1 MNSKVHSYYN
11 INTFNTV
18 VMAINQTIF
27 LLSFPNIFQTRSSTS
42 SGSVVPV
49 RFQIELNLHVRCNK
63 SIYENWIKGIY
74 FARGLQYI
82 KPFIKMILGDESTTE
97 MSRNH
102 LSAFSTSRGVF
113 KIFLRRLCLARF
125 LKPNDKEPSEEHLSK
140 SLA

>member
-1 MNSKVHSYYN
+1 MSDA
-11 INTFNTV
+11 T
-18 VMAINQTIF
+18 NQFMKTG
-27 LLSFPNIFQTRSSTS
+27 L
-42 SGSVVPV
+42 
-49 RFQIELNLHVRCNK
+49 
-63 SIYENWIKGIY
+63 KGLIH
-74 FARGLQYI
+74 FARGLQNI

>member
-1 MNSKVHSYYN
+1 MSD
-11 INTFNTV
+11 I
-18 VMAINQTIF
+18 
-27 LLSFPNIFQTRSSTS
+27 TS
-42 SGSVVPV
+42 QFMKTG
-49 RFQIELNLHVRCNK
+49 L
-63 SIYENWIKGIY
+63 KGLIH

-97 MSRNH
+97 MQRNH

-113 KIFLRRLCLARF
+113 KIFLRLCLARF